1 MKNPSAS
8 AFMGN
13 DLPRGMLRL
22 EELRSTVDEG
32 LIDTIILGFPDL
44 YGRLLGKRL
53 DASFFLSDV
62 AGGTHVCDYLFT
74 VDMEMEPVPGYKFS
88 NWDRG
93 YGDIHLS
100 PDLATIRK
108 LSWLDRTALVICDA
122 EIEAEH
128 QPVPVAPR
136 SILGK
141 QIERLRNQGA
151 EAMAGS
157 ELEYYL
163 FRTSY
168 AEAAHCGY
176 HELREAGWYIEDYH
190 LLQAARTEDLN
201 GAFRRHL
208 AASGVPVE
216 STKGEFGRGQHE
228 LNIRYAPLLEM
239 ADRHLVLKQAVK
251 EIAEQLGCSVTFMAK
266 PDAAQAGSSSH
277 LHVSVWTDYNGAL
290 INAFPGDSKV
300 AGVASSDEFR
310 WFLGG
315 WMRYTPELMV
325 CYAPTVNSYKRFQAG
340 SWAPTALAWS
350 PDNRTA
356 GFRVVGS
363 GPSLRIEC
371 RIPGADVNPYL
382 AYSAVIASGLA
393 GIEGRIEPPPAY
405 LGDVYTAPNQ
415 ARLPSNLEEAVK
427 NFEGSELARSAFGA
441 DVVEHYTHFFVTET
455 EAYRRAVT
463 DWERA
468 RYFERI

>member
-1 MKNPSAS
+1 MQAEDAQVP
-8 AFMGN
+8 
-13 DLPRGMLRL
+13 GMLD
-22 EELRSTVDEG
+22 VAG
-32 LIDTIILGFPDL
+32 LQSAVGDGSIDTVILAFPDL
-44 YGRLLGKRL
+44 YGRLMGKRL
-53 DASFFLSDV
+53 DASFFLTDV

-74 VDMEMEPVPGYKFS
+74 VDMDMEPVAGYEFA

-93 YGDIHLS
+93 YGDVHLV
-100 PDLATIRK
+100 PDLATMRR
-108 LSWLDRTALVICDA
+108 LAWLDRTALVICDA
-122 EIEAEH
+122 ELQSDH
-128 QPVPVAPR
+128 RPVSVAPR
-136 SILGK
+136 SILRK
-141 QIERLRNQGA
+141 QLERLDARGFQ
-151 EAMAGS
+151 AMAGS
-157 ELEYYL
+157 ELEYYQ

-168 AEAAHCGY
+168 VDAAKSGY
-176 HELREAGWYIEDYH
+176 RDLREAGWYIEDYH

-201 GAFRRHL
+201 GAFRRNL

-228 LNIRYAPLLEM
+228 LNVRYAPAMEM
-239 ADRHLVLKQAVK
+239 ADRHVLLKQAVK
-251 EIAEQLGCSVTFMAK
+251 EISDQLGCSVTFMAK

-277 LHVSVWTDYNGAL
+277 LHVSLWREENGEL
-290 INAFPGDSKV
+290 VNAFPGEGNL
-300 AGVASSDEFR
+300 AGIAGSDEFR

-315 WMRYTPELMV
+315 WMRYAPELMV

-356 GFRVVGS
+356 GFRIVGT

-382 AYSAVIASGLA
+382 AYAAVVASGLA
-393 GIEGRIEPPPAY
+393 GIEQRIEPPPAY
-405 LGDVYTAPNQ
+405 LGDVYSAQETAL
-415 ARLPSNLEEAVK
+415 LPSSLEEATA
-427 NFEGSELARSAFGA
+427 NFERSALARSAFGA
-441 DVVEHYTHFFVTET
+441 DVVTHYAHFFATEAA
-455 EAYRRAVT
+455 AYRRAVT